1 MASLLLPSDAT
12 LCYICD
18 RNPPYVSHPI
28 ITTMKPVID
37 VLKRVVY
44 EVEWTPRRYA
54 AYYGCG
60 TLQISSSL
68 GQDSEKYQSE
78 VIQHDGHEWE
88 DDMISPEDLALER
101 QSYDWNW
108 KQLCIESAVGGA
120 FFCYYF
126 YSRFRILETRKSFV
140 SMYEKIAFT
149 SCLVGFAIRK
159 WVKNSLD
166 ECDPSD
172 SYSELAIGPFTYCR
186 HPGYTGAILQHIGY
200 GMWFHNPPSY
210 LLFFGMISLFLL
222 DTLPKE
228 EALLREKINGHYDM
242 YSKKV
247 KYKLLPYLY

>member
-1 MASLLLPSDAT
+1 MVTYTNTMASLLLPSDAT

-37 VLKRVVY
+37 VLKRVVH
-44 EVEWTPRRYA
+44 EIEWTPRLWMTA
-54 AYYGCG
+54 
-60 TLQISSSL
+60 TLFGVFVI
-68 GQDSEKYQSE
+68 E
-78 VIQHDGHEWE
+78 VIQHDGHESD

-108 KQLCIESAVGGA
+108 KQLCVESAVGGA

-140 SMYEKIAFT
+140 SIYEKIAFT

-200 GMWFHNPPSY
+200 GMWFHNPP
-210 LLFFGMISLFLL
+210 
-222 DTLPKE
+222 
-228 EALLREKINGHYDM
+228 
-242 YSKKV
+242 
-247 KYKLLPYLY
+247 